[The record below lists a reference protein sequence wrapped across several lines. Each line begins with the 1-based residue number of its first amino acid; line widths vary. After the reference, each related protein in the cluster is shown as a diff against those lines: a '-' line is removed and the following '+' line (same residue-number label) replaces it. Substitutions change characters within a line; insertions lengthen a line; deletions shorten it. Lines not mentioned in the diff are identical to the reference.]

1 MKKIIGTVIF
11 LAVSSTMFFS
21 QPTVCAAADNVTILT
36 EAPPPELV
44 QQVMFGLPYYS
55 AMLAVDDK
63 ISDQSQTLGQPFPI
77 FNDDLNETT
86 FCFPFYVNKKL
97 VKTVIGYRG
106 HQSWQTNLSGFL
118 VPELKDLFTSKGYSA
133 RNIAFIQKNED
144 IYLFTDAQQL
154 TLFYDS
160 KASKGSLSPEKVNLR
175 NFSEQSLVTTTSNT
189 ASFAQKKIVNRDNN
203 FSSLELKNQV
213 LNGYTKQVLPPLTK
227 WVKTTAIE

>member
-21 QPTVCAAADNVTILT
+21 QPTVCASADNVTILT

-63 ISDQSQTLGQPFPI
+63 ISDQSQTLGQPFSI

-118 VPELKDLFTSKGYSA
+118 VPEL
-133 RNIAFIQKNED
+133 
-144 IYLFTDAQQL
+144 
-154 TLFYDS
+154 